1 MIFNQRAKNLREDL
15 DLTQDEVAQLLNVSR
30 ATVNRYE
37 NDRYDMKLTYAIELA
52 KVYNVSLDYIAGLTN
67 ERKPLFKRW
76 LYFNNLI
83 VFD

>member
-15 DLTQDEVAQLLNVSR
+15 DLTQEEIAEMLNVSR

-52 KVYNVSLDYIAGLTN
+52 KVYNVSLDYIAGLTD
-67 ERKPLFKRW
+67 EPRPLLKG
-76 LYFNNLI
+76 
-83 VFD
+83 

>member
-15 DLTQDEVAQLLNVSR
+15 DLTQEEIAAMLNVSR

-52 KVYNVSLDYIAGLTN
+52 KVYNVSLDYLAGLTDDP
-67 ERKPLFKRW
+67 KPLFIR
-76 LYFNNLI
+76 
-83 VFD
+83 

>member
-15 DLTQDEVAQLLNVSR
+15 DLTQDEIAKLLNVSR

-37 NDRYDMKLTYAIELA
+37 NDKYDMKLTYAIELA

-67 ERKPLFKRW
+67 EQKPLFKR
-76 LYFNNLI
+76 
-83 VFD
+83 

>member
-37 NDRYDMKLTYAIELA
+37 NDRYDMKLTYAIELT

-67 ERKPLFKRW
+67 ERKPLFKR
-76 LYFNNLI
+76 
-83 VFD
+83 

>member
-37 NDRYDMKLTYAIELA
+37 NHRYDMKLTYAIELA

-67 ERKPLFKRW
+67 ERKPLFKR
-76 LYFNNLI
+76 
-83 VFD
+83 

>member
-15 DLTQDEVAQLLNVSR
+15 DLTQEEIAAMLNVSR

-52 KVYNVSLDYIAGLTN
+52 KVYNVSLDYIAGLTDDP
-67 ERKPLFKRW
+67 KPLFKR
-76 LYFNNLI
+76 
-83 VFD
+83 

>member
-15 DLTQDEVAQLLNVSR
+15 GLTQDEVAQLLNVSR

-67 ERKPLFKRW
+67 ERKPLFKR
-76 LYFNNLI
+76 
-83 VFD
+83 